1 MSGGSAGAVTA
12 ILIGLGLAAACG
24 FRIFVP
30 LLVAAIAAKA
40 GHLQLAAGWDWI
52 GSTSAVVA
60 FSIATALEIAA
71 YYVPW
76 LDNLLDTLATPAA
89 VVAGILIT
97 ASVAGDMS
105 PLLRWSLAVMVGGG
119 TAGLVQAG
127 TAAVRAT
134 STATTAGAANPA
146 VSTAEAGFSI
156 SLSLLAVIVPMVAA
170 VIVVLMLF
178 TALSFFY
185 RLFTGRRGRM
195 EPAPQ

>member
-1 MSGGSAGAVTA
+1 MSGDFAGAVMA
-12 ILIGLGLAAACG
+12 ILIGLGLSAACG

-52 GSTSAVVA
+52 GSTTAIVA

-76 LDNLLDTLATPAA
+76 LDNLLDTVATPAA

-97 ASVAGDMS
+97 AGVAGDVS
-105 PLLRWSLAVMVGGG
+105 PLLRWSLAVIVGGG
-119 TAGLVQAG
+119 AAGLVQVG

-134 STATTAGAANPA
+134 STATTAGTANPA
-146 VSTAEAGFSI
+146 VSTAEAGFSL
-156 SLSLLAVIVPMVAA
+156 SLSLLAVIVPIVAA
-170 VIVVLMLF
+170 VLVIVLLF
-178 TALSFFY
+178 VALRFFH
-185 RLFTGRRGRM
+185 RLFTGRRRRM
-195 EPAPQ
+195 EPAP